1 MKKQSHAVESPR
13 PVISSA
19 LEKFSSTVEGVLA
32 QKAVTFEDNLV
43 LASGCN
49 PYGCTCIAH
58 EKCCGCL
65 LQ

>member
-1 MKKQSHAVESPR
+1 MRKFMME
-13 PVISSA
+13 PVSEAASEEILDDITLS
-19 LEKFSSTVEGVLA
+19 
-32 QKAVTFEDNLV
+32 FEENLIGEN
-43 LASGCN
+43 SINCD

>member
-1 MKKQSHAVESPR
+1 MGTCT
-13 PVISSA
+13 
-19 LEKFSSTVEGVLA
+19 LEKSARDVTEVCLESDEVL
-32 QKAVTFEDNLV
+32 QIVDVQFDENV
-43 LASGCN
+43 HVASCD